1 MKAKI
6 SALFVLFALAYM
18 PARAQFVDRTSIER
32 SVQNAPVFSAEASAL
47 TRQMANNLHLNEG
60 QYVKLY
66 AVNRTRVAQL
76 GEINTYFKADELG
89 RTARLAELDAQYD
102 QECSRIL
109 SPSQLAQLHQEKG
122 TPIMPTDTGNGRG

>member
-6 SALFVLFALAYM
+6 SVLLVLFALAYV

-32 SVQNAPVFSAEASAL
+32 AVPNISVFNAEATAL
-47 TRQMANNLHLNEG
+47 TRQMANSLHLNEG
-60 QYVKLY
+60 QYAKLFN
-66 AVNRTRVAQL
+66 VNRTRVAQL
-76 GEINTYFKADELG
+76 GEINTYFKPDEPG
-89 RTARLAELDAQYD
+89 RATRLSELDAQYD

-122 TPIMPTDTGNGRG
+122 APVMPADTGNGRG

>member
-6 SALFVLFALAYM
+6 SALLVLFALAYM

-76 GEINTYFKADELG
+76 GEINTYFKSDELG

-122 TPIMPTDTGNGRG
+122 APIMPTDTGNGRG

>member
-6 SALFVLFALAYM
+6 SVLLVLFALAYM
-18 PARAQFVDRTSIER
+18 PAHAQFVDRTSIER
-32 SVQNAPVFSAEASAL
+32 PVPNISVFNAEAAAL
-47 TRQMANNLHLNEG
+47 TRQMANSLHLNEG
-60 QYVKLY
+60 QYAKLF

-76 GEINTYFKADELG
+76 GEINTYFKPDEPG
-89 RTARLAELDAQYD
+89 RATRLSELDAQYE

-122 TPIMPTDTGNGRG
+122 APLVPTETGNGRG

>member
-6 SALFVLFALAYM
+6 SVLLVLFALAYV

-32 SVQNAPVFSAEASAL
+32 PVQSAPLFSAEASAL
-47 TRQMANNLHLNEG
+47 TRQMANSLHLNEG

-76 GEINTYFKADELG
+76 GEINAYFKADESG

-122 TPIMPTDTGNGRG
+122 APAMPTDTGNGRG

>member
-6 SALFVLFALAYM
+6 SVLFVLFALAYM

-32 SVQNAPVFSAEASAL
+32 AVPNISVFNAEATAL
-47 TRQMANNLHLNEG
+47 TRQMANSLHLNEG
-60 QYVKLY
+60 QYAKLFN
-66 AVNRTRVAQL
+66 VNRTRVAQL
-76 GEINTYFKADELG
+76 GEINTYFKPDEPG
-89 RTARLAELDAQYD
+89 RATRLSELDAQYD

-122 TPIMPTDTGNGRG
+122 APATPADTGNGRG